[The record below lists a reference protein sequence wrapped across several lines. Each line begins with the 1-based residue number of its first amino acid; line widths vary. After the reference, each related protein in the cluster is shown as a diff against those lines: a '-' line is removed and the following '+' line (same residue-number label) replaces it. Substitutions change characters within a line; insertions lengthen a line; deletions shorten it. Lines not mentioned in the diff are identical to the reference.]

1 MLRELEADDLRCRKE
16 SRMLRIPDPSS
27 MTSKPV
33 HQTLEIACAEFLA
46 DAKARELR
54 DATLYKYRLLL
65 RRLQAFA
72 VERGLRF
79 ITELTVEAMR
89 EFRITW
95 THGNTAARKRLE
107 ELRAFFCFCQDSG
120 WVASNPAKSLKPPLY
135 TEAPTEPF
143 TDEEVKKILAACAVH
158 SESARKGTREM
169 EAFVEVML
177 YTGLRIRDT
186 VTLRRECIVDGKLRL
201 RTEKTGTV
209 VCCPLPPSLIE
220 KLEAIRGTSSQYFFW
235 SGTSNPKSR
244 VGNFQRSL
252 KKLFN
257 LAGVSGGHAH
267 RFRHTF
273 AKRLLMKGV
282 PPDRVAI
289 LMGHRSPSITLK
301 HYAAWVKDR
310 QEQLESDVRRVWQE
324 EMHPEHPS
332 ELIKRPEPAIQP
344 LYRNRTYRSE
354 WAN

>member
-1 MLRELEADDLRCRKE
+1 
-16 SRMLRIPDPSS
+16 
-27 MTSKPV
+27 
-33 HQTLEIACAEFLA
+33 
-46 DAKARELR
+46 
-54 DATLYKYRLLL
+54 LYKYRLLFQ
-65 RRLQAFA
+65 RLQTFA
-72 VERGLRF
+72 QGRGLRL
-79 ITELTVEAMR
+79 IKELSVEALR

-95 THGNTAARKRLE
+95 PLRNTAACKTLE
-107 ELRAFFCFCQDSG
+107 ELRAFFGFCQDSG
-120 WVASNPAKSLKPPLY
+120 WVASNPAKSLKPPRC
-135 TEAPTEPF
+135 TDAPTEPF
-143 TDEEVKKILAACAVH
+143 TDDEVKKILAACAVH
-158 SESARKGTREM
+158 SESAGKGMREM
-169 EAFVEVML
+169 ETFVEVML
-177 YTGLRIRDT
+177 YTGLRIRDS
-186 VTLRRECIVDGKLRL
+186 VTLRRDCVAEGKLRL

-252 KKLFN
+252 KKLFR

-289 LMGHRSPSITLK
+289 LMGHRNPSITLK

-310 QEQLESDVRRVWQE
+310 QDQLESDVRRAWRE
-324 EMHPEHPS
+324 ETHPEEPS
-332 ELIKRPEPAIQP
+332 ESPKRPEPAIQA
-344 LYRNRTYRSE
+344 LYKNQPDRSK